1 MNFKEL
7 AELVPWLIT
16 EKIDD
21 ASAAVPLVGGA
32 VHEETPMWAFSTG
45 SALTLAAVFPR
56 TNELRLTSGLAINL
70 PYTAELSRYVNDLN
84 AKQLTFG
91 RAFLVDHL
99 DPARA
104 AVLMQE
110 IVFGDG
116 LAWDFPPSIQNLL
129 RIIGTLTGQ
138 AARLAAEIIPRFDAR
153 PLNDAEVGLLMV
165 YC

>member
-7 AELVPWLIT
+7 AELVPWLIA

-21 ASAAVPLVGGA
+21 ASAPVPLAGVT
-32 VHEETPMWAFSTG
+32 VHEETPMWSFSTG
-45 SALTLAAVFPR
+45 SVLTLAAVFSK

-70 PYTAELSRYVNDLN
+70 PYTAELSRYVNHLN

-91 RAFLVDHL
+91 RAFIAENL
-99 DPARA
+99 DPARV

-138 AARLAAEIIPRFDAR
+138 AARLAAGIVSRFEAR
-153 PLNDAEVGLLMV
+153 SFNDAEAALLLV
-165 YC
+165 NC